1 MTTRLKIC
9 GITNL
14 ADARYCAAAGAD
26 YLGFIQHEGSPRY
39 VDPATAR
46 EIIGWVYGARAVG
59 VFVNADAD
67 TINRTAE
74 ATGFAL
80 VQLHG
85 EEPPEVCAAVERP
98 VIKALHVGP
107 ATTVNDLRRR
117 MERYAPYVDHFL
129 LDTRSPRA
137 RGGTGERFDWD
148 IAAPLARDFS
158 VFLAGGID
166 ASNVSEAVTR
176 VAPFAIDLASG
187 VEAEPGRKDFDKL
200 AAFFDVWDALARS
213 TS

>member
-9 GITNL
+9 GLTNL

-26 YLGFIQHEGSPRY
+26 YLGFIQYEGSPRY

-46 EIIGWVYGARAVG
+46 EIIGWVYGAQAVG

-74 ATGFAL
+74 DTGFAL

-98 VIKALHVGP
+98 VIKALHVGS
-107 ATTVNDLRRR
+107 ATTVDDLRRL
-117 MERYAPYVDHFL
+117 MERYAPHVAYFL
-129 LDTRSPRA
+129 LDTRSHRA

-148 IAAPLARDFS
+148 RAAPLTKDYP

-166 ASNVSEAVTR
+166 ATNVAEAVAR
-176 VAPFAIDLASG
+176 VAPFAVDLSSSL
-187 VEAEPGRKDFDKL
+187 EAEPGRKDFDKL
-200 AAFFDVWDALARS
+200 AAFFEAWDALARS